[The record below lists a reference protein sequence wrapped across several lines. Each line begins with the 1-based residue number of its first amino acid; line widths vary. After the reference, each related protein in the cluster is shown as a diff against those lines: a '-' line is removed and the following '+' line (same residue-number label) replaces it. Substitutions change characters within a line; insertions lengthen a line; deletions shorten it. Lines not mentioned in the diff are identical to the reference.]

1 MKIGDVIDRDLTA
14 VTGDMVVGV
23 VVEILTRH
31 RLSGVPVVDEE
42 GHVLGFVSE
51 EDIVKA
57 ALPGYFEYLSR
68 SASSIPD
75 IGQFQAR
82 LRRIG
87 REPVSKYMNATVT
100 VFKEDDSDFSVAMAM
115 ISKNARR
122 SPVVRDGVLVGAVN
136 REDLLQR
143 LLADNEE
150 RGDH

>member
-23 VVEILTRH
+23 VVEILARH

-57 ALPGYFEYLSR
+57 ALPGYFEYLS

-87 REPVSKYMNATVT
+87 REPVAKYMNTTVT
-100 VFKEDDSDFSVAMAM
+100 TFKEDDSDFSVAMAM

-143 LLADNEE
+143 ILADYEGQDE
-150 RGDH
+150 R

>member
-1 MKIGDVIDRDLTA
+1 MQIGDVIDRDLTA
-14 VTGDMVVGV
+14 VTGDMAVGV

-31 RLSGVPVVDEE
+31 RLSGVPVVDDE
-42 GHVLGFVSE
+42 GRVLGFVSE
-51 EDIVKA
+51 EDIVRA
-57 ALPGYFEYLSR
+57 ALPGYFEYLSN
-68 SASSIPD
+68 ASTIPD

-87 REPVSKYMNATVT
+87 REPVSKYMNTAVT

-136 REDLLQR
+136 RGDLLKR
-143 LLADNEE
+143 ILTDGEKEEE
-150 RGDH
+150 R